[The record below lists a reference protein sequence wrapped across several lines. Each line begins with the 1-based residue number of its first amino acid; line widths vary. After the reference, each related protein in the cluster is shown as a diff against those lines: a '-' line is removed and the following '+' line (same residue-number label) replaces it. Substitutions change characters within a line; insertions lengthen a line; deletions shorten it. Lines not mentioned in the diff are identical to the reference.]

1 MLQKN
6 YSFKSLL
13 IACLISSFAWGQASN
28 PEPFMLSLANYEFTE
43 WAPESPAGTYP
54 VSTVIHRSSGNDPSL
69 AGFNASSDYTQA
81 YNLTSG
87 TRVIGEGLNGI
98 SFLNTGTNG
107 NLGAFVVS
115 LNTLGRGNIQIDFT
129 AGLITQGDGSPNP
142 RDYRLRLQ
150 FRVGDSGP
158 WSNLNTPPEYTSV
171 GQTAGHSQ
179 TFENILLPAQCN
191 DQPVVQVRWLYY
203 QNAANSGGTRPRIR
217 LDDILISSEQFI
229 CVTPTL
235 AASNLT
241 VTDIASNSATISWT
255 NGNGQ
260 NRMVVMR
267 DISSPEADLPVNGTN
282 YTANASFGT
291 AGTQIGNSFV
301 VFNGNG
307 NTVNVTGLQLGAT
320 YVVNVFEYSCNE
332 FFYLTN
338 EFPQTQFTTFAAPTI
353 SIAPTGNIIL
363 ATNAGVPSQPASRTV
378 SGSSLIENLT
388 ITASEFF
395 EVATDAAGPYSQ
407 EIALTPNGGNISPT
421 DIFVRFNPGAGG
433 NQTGTLTL
441 ASTGTSPLVVNL
453 TGNVVISGS
462 LPAAFPLC
470 SGNFLFD
477 NWPADAAAGTFPA
490 NMVFHRMSQN
500 DPILT
505 SIDVAD
511 YTDSYNATS
520 GTRINGLGAEGISFI
535 NTGTAGNLGT
545 AVLGLNT
552 TGRNNITVSFLA
564 SMMTQG
570 AGNPTPRDYGLR
582 LQYRVGGDVWTD
594 FATPVEYITTNQ
606 TNGHIQNFENI
617 LLPSECEN
625 QPAVYLRWFYYQ
637 IAANSGGSRPRIRLD
652 NISVSSSSAL
662 PALTDAVATPDSEAD
677 LIDPLITGEINSPE
691 DGINVW
697 TVTIRDG
704 GEAGDQD
711 NLPTLLSGIEFLKGP
726 EDNTSNWLNNIGNA
740 ALFEDAT
747 KIADGVIQAD
757 KIVFSNLSIN
767 IPDNQTKT
775 ISLVITMANNGSVED
790 QTSLQFR
797 LTQASFSI
805 SDACNSSRFGD
816 FSIASDPD
824 KNLIEVEATQ
834 LNFTTV
840 TMTIVNNLAF
850 SATVQATDSNE
861 NIDRSSRQVSISA
874 TPTVGNGQISSATG
888 LGPVNMLNG
897 AYTWNDLIINLP
909 GAYTLT
915 AETSD
920 EPALTADR
928 EIIVNDG
935 TNIFSPSGNS
945 PLIVFP
951 NPNADRVLNF
961 TENISGQIT
970 DLSGRVLMLFEDAKS
985 IEVNQLPVGI
995 YYVRSNK
1002 GFAKIILQ

>member
-6 YSFKSLL
+6 YSFNSLL

-28 PEPFMLSLANYEFTE
+28 PEPFLLSLADYSFTE

-87 TRVIGEGLNGI
+87 TRVTGEGVNGI
-98 SFLNTGTNG
+98 SFINTGSNG

-115 LNTLGRGNIQIDFT
+115 LNTLGRGNIQINFT
-129 AGLITQGDGSPNP
+129 AGLITQGDGNPNP

-150 FRVGDSGP
+150 FRIGDSGP
-158 WSNLNTPPEYTSV
+158 WSNFNTPPEYSSM
-171 GQTAGHSQ
+171 GQIAGHIQ
-179 TFENILLPAQCN
+179 NFENILLPTQCN

-203 QNAANSGGTRPRIR
+203 QQAVNSGGTRPRIR

-229 CVTPTL
+229 CVTPTQ
-235 AASNLT
+235 AAINLLIS
-241 VTDIASNSATISWT
+241 DIASNSATISWI

-260 NRMVVMR
+260 NRIVIMR
-267 DISSPEADLPVNGTN
+267 NTAIPEMDLPVNGTT

-291 AGTQIGNSFV
+291 AGTELGNSFV

-307 NTVNVTGLQLGAT
+307 NSVSVAGLQLGAT
-320 YVVNVFEYSCNE
+320 YSVAVFEYSCNDVL
-332 FFYLTN
+332 YQTD

-363 ATNAGVPSQPASRTV
+363 ATNTGVPSQSATRTV

-395 EVATDAAGPYSQ
+395 EVAADASGPYSQ
-407 EIALTPNGGNISPT
+407 EIAFAPIGGNVSPT

-453 TGNVVISGS
+453 TGNVIISGS

-470 SGNFLFD
+470 SGNFFFD
-477 NWPADAAAGTFPA
+477 NWPADASAGTFPA

-511 YTDSYNATS
+511 YTDAYNGTS

-552 TGRNNITVSFLA
+552 IGRNNITVSFLA

-582 LQYRVGGDVWTD
+582 LQYRVGGETWTD
-594 FATPVEYITTNQ
+594 FANPVEYITTNQ

-617 LLPSECEN
+617 VLPSECEN

-652 NISVSSSSAL
+652 NISVSSSAAL
-662 PALTDAVATPDSEAD
+662 PALSDVIATPDSEAD
-677 LIDPLITGEINSPE
+677 MVNPIITGAINTLDE
-691 DGINVW
+691 GINVW
-697 TVTIRDG
+697 TVSLRDG
-704 GEAGDQD
+704 GAAGDQD
-711 NLPTLLSGIEFLKGP
+711 NLPTLLSVIEFLKGA
-726 EDNTSNWLNNIGNA
+726 EDNTVSWINNIGNA
-740 ALFEDAT
+740 ALFEGET
-747 KIADGVIQAD
+747 KIADGQIQAD
-757 KIVFSNLSIN
+757 KIVFSNLTLN
-767 IPDNQTKT
+767 IPDNQAKT
-775 ISLVITMANNGSVED
+775 ISLVITMADDGLVED
-790 QTSLQFR
+790 QTNLQFR
-797 LTQASFSI
+797 LTQESFTI
-805 SDACNSSRFGD
+805 SNACNSSRFAN
-816 FSIASDPD
+816 FSISSDPD
-824 KNLIEVEATQ
+824 KNLIEVDATQ

-840 TMTIVNNLAF
+840 TMTIVNNVAF
-850 SATVQATDSNE
+850 SAAVQATDINN
-861 NIDRSSRQVSISA
+861 NIDRSSRQVSITA
-874 TPTVGNGQISSATG
+874 TPAQGNGQLSSAGG
-888 LGPVNMLNG
+888 LGPINMLNG
-897 AYTWNDLIINLP
+897 TYTWNDLIINLP
-909 GAYTLT
+909 GMYTLT

-920 EPALTADR
+920 EPSLMDER
-928 EIIVNDG
+928 EIVVNDG
-935 TNIFSPSGNS
+935 TNIFSPSS
-945 PLIVFP
+945 TQALAVFP
-951 NPNADRVLNF
+951 NPNSERMLNF

-970 DLSGRVLMLFEDAKS
+970 DLSGRVLMLFEDTKR
-985 IEVNQLPVGI
+985 IEVNKFPVGI

-1002 GFAKIILQ
+1002 GFAKIVLQ